1 MSFVNSTLEEIAARV
16 KRARSAVILTHMR
29 PDGDAIGSALALS
42 CALDALGIEHCVC
55 DESELPS
62 NLAFLEGL
70 EKIEKKP
77 DPQAELYIAVDSSD
91 GRFSSRSEKKRY
103 DQHRSPRIQYPL
115 RKI

>member
-70 EKIEKKP
+70 EKIEKSPTRK
-77 DPQAELYIAVDSSD
+77 
-91 GRFSSRSEKKRY
+91 RSFI
-103 DQHRSPRIQYPL
+103 SP
-115 RKI
+115 